1 MRLAADERWT
11 GLLQG
16 FLGDGYDVIEEGLN
30 GRTTDVDYVDR
41 PGCNGR
47 EYFVPC
53 LQSHHPLDAVVVML
67 GTNDLKTCFDRTPET
82 IADALRGYVDD
93 VAANASD
100 RQGRTPTVVLVSP
113 IRIDDHAPL
122 FQEMTA
128 ENFDSTGVTR
138 SRELSP
144 AIRVVAEER
153 GTEYVDAA
161 AVARAGDDGL
171 HLTRDSHAPL
181 ARLLAFTITR
191 ALARRTTTGRVREWH
206 DEDGWGVIDSPETP
220 GGCWAHFAHVLVAGY
235 KSLEPGQ
242 TVELVYEAP
251 GQDGYSFRAVEV
263 WPVGETP
270 VRVSPEMRPPFST
283 LRINGGPVY
292 PEHD

>member
-1 MRLAADERWT
+1 MITDPVAVRILCFGDSNTHGAPADDPEYVRLAADERWT

-16 FLGDGYDVIEEGLN
+16 LLGDGYDVIEEGLN

-93 VAANASD
+93 VATNASD

-113 IRIDDHAPL
+113 IQIDDHAPL

-128 ENFDSTGVTR
+128 ENFDSTGVAR

-181 ARLLAFTITR
+181 ARLLAFTITAR
-191 ALARRTTTGRVREWH
+191 TRQEDDDRSGARVARRGRLGRHRLPRDTGWLLGALRPRPRRRVQ
-206 DEDGWGVIDSPETP
+206 
-220 GGCWAHFAHVLVAGY
+220 VA
-235 KSLEPGQ
+235 
-242 TVELVYEAP
+242 
-251 GQDGYSFRAVEV
+251 RAR
-263 WPVGETP
+263 PDRGA
-270 VRVSPEMRPPFST
+270 RV
-283 LRINGGPVY
+283 
-292 PEHD
+292 